1 MRILLQRRDGGLYF
15 EDIDSWT
22 PDSSA
27 AMDFVSS
34 TAALDYCAAN
44 KLKGVQLVLK
54 FDAEKREIVLPAMLP
69 QASRGQRPAES
80 A

>member
-1 MRILLQRRDGGLYF
+1 MRILVQQRDSGLYL
-15 EDIDSWT
+15 EDISSWT

-27 AMDFVSS
+27 AMDFVNS
-34 TAALDYCAAN
+34 TAALDFCAAN
-44 KLKGVQLVLK
+44 KLEGVQLVLK

-69 QASRGQRPAES
+69 QTPADQRPSTS